1 MERVQIRLA
10 FFFLIAGLA
19 LAWLPLRAATPPPDL
34 EQYLPTDVTYDPSI
48 PTPRDIL
55 GFEVGE
61 WHVRHDLLVAY
72 MRALAEASPRVRIE
86 ETGRTYESRPLVVLT
101 ISDPANLARSEAI
114 RSAHLQAIDPA
125 QPATPPGDRP
135 VVVSLGYSVHGDE
148 ASGANASLV
157 VAYHLA
163 AAQDEATKQQLRQA
177 IVLLDPSFNPDGLG
191 RFAQWVNMHKGQT
204 LVADREHREHNQAWP
219 PGRTNH
225 YWFDLNRD
233 YITGQHPETRA
244 RLATFHRWRP
254 NVYTDHHEMGTDATF
269 FFQPGVPSRKHP
281 LTPEENVTLTERIA
295 GYHARAFDQQGRLYY
310 SKESFDDF
318 YYGKGSTYPDIH
330 GAIGILFEQASARGH
345 LQDSVN
351 GPLAFPFGIRNQV
364 TTSFSTLAAAV
375 DMREQLLDYQSRFFR
390 DALSEAQ
397 AHRRQGWIFGD
408 DGDPARAA
416 ALIEVLHRHR
426 ITIRPLARTLE
437 TGDGAT
443 YEPGAAWIVE
453 GAQAQARLAEALF
466 ETRTTFPDSTF
477 YDVSTWTLPLAFG
490 LPFSTLG
497 AADLEAAGPALDDA
511 ALESAT
517 PPTARVLDLPSEAR
531 KQPAAWAFDWH
542 HYYAPRALYRL
553 QEAGAHTR
561 VATEPFEAQTGQG
574 RRRFDYGAIVIPRGL
589 QTDVDDLPALLAAV
603 ARDNAIDVYALGS
616 GLSDQG
622 IDLGSP
628 RLIPLEQPKVA
639 LIVGRGVS
647 MYEAGAAWHL
657 LDHRFDVPVTLLE
670 HRMLA
675 DASLDA
681 YSHLVMV
688 DGSWDRLGDD
698 AIEALRAFV
707 HDGGGLVAIKRAATW
722 AGRNMLA
729 TSEDGDANHDSA
741 EDDPQQQG
749 RRPYGSYQADRAIEL
764 VSGAIFEIDL
774 DRSHPLAFG
783 YRRQL
788 APVFRNSSSV
798 LEQDSEPYTT
808 VAQYTGEPLL
818 SGYAST
824 RNVERIAGSPAL
836 LANRM
841 GDGLVVR
848 MVDDPNF
855 RAFWYGTNKLFLNAL
870 FLGPVVR
877 PTP

>member
-1 MERVQIRLA
+1 MMERVQTFPIFAMLV
-10 FFFLIAGLA
+10 AGFVASGVSLH
-19 LAWLPLRAATPPPDL
+19 AATPPPTL
-34 EQYLPTDVTYDPSI
+34 EQYLPAGVSYDPSI
-48 PTPRDIL
+48 PKPRDIL

-114 RSAHLQAIDPA
+114 RSAHLDAIDPS

-148 ASGANASLV
+148 ASGSNASLV

-191 RFAQWVNMHKGQT
+191 RFAQWVNTHKGQN
-204 LVADREHREHNQAWP
+204 LVADRAHREHNQAWP

-281 LTPEENVTLTERIA
+281 LTPEENVTLTEKIA

-330 GAIGILFEQASARGH
+330 GAIGILFEQASSRGH
-345 LQDSVN
+345 LQESIN
-351 GPLAFPFGIRNQV
+351 GPLAFPFGIQNQV

-375 DMREQLLDYQSRFFR
+375 DMREQLLDYQARFFR
-390 DALSEAQ
+390 DALDEARDNK
-397 AHRRQGWIFGD
+397 RRGWIFGD

-416 ALIEVLHRHR
+416 ALIAVLQRHQ
-426 ITIRPLARTLE
+426 IAVRPLARALE
-437 TGDGAT
+437 TDDGAT

-453 GAQAQARLAEALF
+453 GTQAQARLAEALF
-466 ETRTTFPDSTF
+466 EVRTTFPDSTF

-497 AADLEAAGPALDDA
+497 AADLEAAGPAVGQALAPTGEVLALADDA
-511 ALESAT
+511 
-517 PPTARVLDLPSEAR
+517 TADSDEA
-531 KQPAAWAFDWH
+531 PAAWAFEWH

-553 QEAGAHTR
+553 QDAGVHAR
-561 VATEPFEAQTGQG
+561 VATAPFEAQTGQG
-574 RRRFDYGAIVIPRGL
+574 ARQFDYGTIVIPRGM
-589 QTDVDDLPALLAAV
+589 QEDVTDLPALLTAV

-628 RLIPLEQPKVA
+628 RLIPLEQPKIA

-657 LDHRFDVPVTLLE
+657 LDHRFDIPVTLLE
-670 HRMLA
+670 HRMLGNT
-675 DASLDA
+675 SLDT

-688 DGSWDRLGDD
+688 DGGWDRLSDD
-698 AIEALRAFV
+698 ALEAIRSFV
-707 HDGGGLVAIKRAATW
+707 HEGGGLVAIKRAASW
-722 AGRNMLA
+722 AGRNVLA
-729 TSEDGDANHDSA
+729 A
-741 EDDPQQQG
+741 EDEPSVGSTSDEEPPETT
-749 RRPYGSYQADRAIEL
+749 RRPYGSYRADRAIDL
-764 VSGAIFEIDL
+764 VSGAIFEVSL

-783 YRRQL
+783 YRQEQ
-788 APVFRNSSSV
+788 APVFRNYGAV
-798 LEQDSEPYTT
+798 LEHDAGPYTT
-808 VAQYTGEPLL
+808 VAQYTAEPLL

-824 RNVERIAGSPAL
+824 RNIERIAGSPAL

-841 GDGLVVR
+841 GEGLIVR

-855 RAFWYGTNKLFLNAL
+855 RAFWFGTNKLFLNTL